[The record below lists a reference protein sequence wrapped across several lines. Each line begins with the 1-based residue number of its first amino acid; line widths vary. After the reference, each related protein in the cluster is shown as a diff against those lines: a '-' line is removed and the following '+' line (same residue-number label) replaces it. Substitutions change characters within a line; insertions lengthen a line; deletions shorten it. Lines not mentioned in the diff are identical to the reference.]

1 MFDLNWNPTREL
13 QRFSRDLDELFSGVS
28 GTVHAFPPV
37 NVWSSE
43 NDAVVTAEL
52 PGIESGDIDISVHGD
67 ALTLRGSRKPV
78 ELKENETFYR
88 SERMRGEFSRTLKL
102 PFRIDAEKVSA
113 TFNKGVLSIQ
123 VPRAEADKPRKISV
137 KAA

>member
-1 MFDLNWNPTREL
+1 MFGLDWDTTDL
-13 QRFSRDLDELFSGVS
+13 QRFRRDLDELFSGVS
-28 GTVHAFPPV
+28 GTVHSFPPV

-52 PGIESGDIDISVHGD
+52 PGVESGEIDISVHND
-67 ALTLRGSRKPV
+67 ALTLRGARKPV

-88 SERMRGEFSRTLKL
+88 SERAQGEFSRTLKM

-113 TFNKGVLSIQ
+113 TFNRGVLSIM
-123 VPRAEADKPRKISV
+123 VPRAEADKPRKITV